1 MAVYKD
7 GDKWRVIYR
16 YTNYKGERKQTQ
28 KRGFATKREAVA
40 WEREVMLK
48 SESKLDMTFASFFEI
63 YEEDKKKRVKEKTW
77 ESKSHV
83 IRTKILPYF
92 GERKIAEI
100 EPKGLIYAG
109 TYLFVG
115 APKVG
120 KSFFMA
126 QLGYHVSMG
135 LDLWDYPVRKGT
147 VLYLALEDD
156 YARLQKRLSRMFG
169 MESSENFYFATQSK
183 NLNEGLEEQL
193 KQFVKEHTD
202 ARLIIIDTLQ
212 KVREVGG
219 DKFSYASD
227 YEIVTKLKAF
237 SDEHGICL
245 LVVHHTRKMESSDSF
260 DMISGTNGLLGAAD
274 GAFVMQKEKRTDNK
288 AVLEVAGR
296 DQQDQRLL
304 LDFDREQCVWKLTKA
319 ETELWKE
326 PADPILEAIAKVV
339 SEEKPKWSG
348 TASELLLLLPDLEI
362 QPNVLTRKLNIGAE
376 QLFVNYGIRYESNR
390 KCTGRII
397 KLELLQ
403 SQV

>member
-1 MAVYKD
+1 M
-7 GDKWRVIYR
+7 
-16 YTNYKGERKQTQ
+16 
-28 KRGFATKREAVA
+28 
-40 WEREVMLK
+40 
-48 SESKLDMTFASFFEI
+48 S
-63 YEEDKKKRVKEKTW
+63 VKEKATAPVSSVGADGKQPLCKANK
-77 ESKSHV
+77 ESIADLHDKGNLQATNNRGCGTEVWTEKRDRIDGLETVSMTELYDTV
-83 IRTKILPYF
+83 YPPKIP
-92 GERKIAEI
+92 IVD
-100 EPKGLIYAG
+100 GLIYAG

-183 NLNEGLEEQL
+183 TLNEGLEEQL
-193 KQFVKEHTD
+193 NQFVKEHTD

-296 DQQDQRLL
+296 DQQDQR
-304 LDFDREQCVWKLTKA
+304 FYLTRDKERLIWTLERT
-319 ETELWKE
+319 ETEAWTE
-326 PADPILEAIAKVV
+326 PPDPVLEAVAAFITAERP
-339 SEEKPKWSG
+339 SWGG
-348 TASELLLLLPDLEI
+348 TATELAAALQTDMK
-362 QPNVLTRKLNIGAE
+362 PNALAMRL
-376 QLFVNYGIRYESNR
+376 
-390 KCTGRII
+390 
-397 KLELLQ
+397 
-403 SQV
+403 

>member
-1 MAVYKD
+1 MELNKKVAVPNPSVGAD
-7 GDKWRVIYR
+7 GEQPLGKNINQIIPNTKPQNNLQATESVEKCPVNAGQGGLETISMDELYDTIYPP
-16 YTNYKGERKQTQ
+16 
-28 KRGFATKREAVA
+28 
-40 WEREVMLK
+40 
-48 SESKLDMTFASFFEI
+48 
-63 YEEDKKKRVKEKTW
+63 
-77 ESKSHV
+77 
-83 IRTKILPYF
+83 KIP
-92 GERKIAEI
+92 IVD
-100 EPKGLIYAG
+100 GLIYNG

-135 LDLWDYPVRKGT
+135 LPLWGYSVKKGT

-169 MESSENFYFATQSK
+169 MESTDNFHFATKSK
-183 NLNEGLEEQL
+183 NLNEGLDEQL
-193 KQFVKEHTD
+193 NQFVKEHKD

-227 YEIVTKLKAF
+227 YDIVTKLKRF

-274 GAFVMQKEKRTDNK
+274 GAFVMQKEKRTENK
-288 AVLEVAGR
+288 AILELAGR
-296 DQQDQRLL
+296 DQQDQKLEL
-304 LDFDREQCVWKLTKA
+304 KFNRELCVWELVKA

-326 PADPILEAIAKVV
+326 PPDPLLEAIANVV
-339 SEEKPKWSG
+339 SSEQPDWKG
-348 TASELLLLLPDLEI
+348 TASELLAVLQNEEL
-362 QPNVLTRKLNIGAE
+362 QPNILTRKLNINSE
-376 QLFVNYGIRYESNR
+376 QLLLDFNIRYVSIREHDGR
-390 KCTGRII
+390 KITL
-397 KLELLQ
+397 KLLVQ
-403 SQV
+403 TDMGITQ

>member
-1 MAVYKD
+1 M
-7 GDKWRVIYR
+7 
-16 YTNYKGERKQTQ
+16 
-28 KRGFATKREAVA
+28 
-40 WEREVMLK
+40 
-48 SESKLDMTFASFFEI
+48 S
-63 YEEDKKKRVKEKTW
+63 VKEKATAPVPSVGADGKQSLCKTNK
-77 ESKSHV
+77 ESIADLPGKGNLQATNNRGSGAEV
-83 IRTKILPYF
+83 TAEKRDRIDGLETVSMTELYDTAYPPKIP
-92 GERKIAEI
+92 IVD
-100 EPKGLIYAG
+100 GLIYAG

-169 MESSENFYFATQSK
+169 MECSENFYFATQSK
-183 NLNEGLEEQL
+183 TLNEGLEEQL
-193 KQFVKEHTD
+193 NQFVKVHTD

-237 SDEHGICL
+237 SDKHGICL

-274 GAFVMQKEKRTDNK
+274 GAFIVHKKKRTDNE
-288 AVLEVAGR
+288 AVMDIVGR
-296 DQQDQRLL
+296 DQPDQELTIE
-304 LDFDREQCVWKLTKA
+304 FDRERCVWKFKKA
-319 ETELWKE
+319 ETELWKQ
-326 PADPILEAIAKVV
+326 PPNPLLEAINNFLT
-339 SEEKPKWSG
+339 EDKPEWEG
-348 TASELLLLLPDLEI
+348 TATELVSQLPNMQI
-362 QPNVLTRKLNIGAE
+362 QANVLSRKLNVVNS
-376 QLFVNYGIRYESNR
+376 QLLNDYGIFYDNKRGHER
-390 KCTGRII
+390 KII
-397 KLELLQ
+397 LKRLEPKE
-403 SQV
+403 

>member
-1 MAVYKD
+1 MELNKKVAVPNPSVGAD
-7 GDKWRVIYR
+7 GEQPLGKNINQIIPNTKPQNNLQATESVEKCPVNAGQGGLETISMDELYDTIYPP
-16 YTNYKGERKQTQ
+16 
-28 KRGFATKREAVA
+28 
-40 WEREVMLK
+40 
-48 SESKLDMTFASFFEI
+48 
-63 YEEDKKKRVKEKTW
+63 
-77 ESKSHV
+77 
-83 IRTKILPYF
+83 KIQ
-92 GERKIAEI
+92 IVD
-100 EPKGLIYAG
+100 GLIYNG

-135 LDLWDYPVRKGT
+135 LPLWGYSVKKGT

-169 MESSENFYFATQSK
+169 MESTDNFHFATKSK

-193 KQFVKEHTD
+193 NQFVKEHKD

-227 YEIVTKLKAF
+227 YDIVTKLKRF

-274 GAFVMQKEKRTDNK
+274 GAFVMQKEKRTENK
-288 AVLEVAGR
+288 AILELAGR
-296 DQQDQRLL
+296 DQQDQRLEL
-304 LDFDREQCVWKLTKA
+304 KFNRELCVWELVKA

-326 PADPILEAIAKVV
+326 PPDPLLEAIANVV
-339 SEEKPKWSG
+339 SSEQPDWKG
-348 TASELLLLLPDLEI
+348 TASELLAVLQNEEL
-362 QPNVLTRKLNIGAE
+362 QPNILTRKLNINSE
-376 QLFVNYGIRYESNR
+376 QLLLDFNIRYVSIREHDGR
-390 KCTGRII
+390 KITL
-397 KLELLQ
+397 KLLEQ
-403 SQV
+403 TDTEVTQ

>member
-1 MAVYKD
+1 MELNKKVAVPNPSVGAD
-7 GDKWRVIYR
+7 GEQPLGKNINQIIPNTKPQNNLQATESVEKCPVNAGQGGLETISMDELYDTIYPP
-16 YTNYKGERKQTQ
+16 
-28 KRGFATKREAVA
+28 
-40 WEREVMLK
+40 
-48 SESKLDMTFASFFEI
+48 
-63 YEEDKKKRVKEKTW
+63 
-77 ESKSHV
+77 
-83 IRTKILPYF
+83 KIQ
-92 GERKIAEI
+92 IVD
-100 EPKGLIYAG
+100 GLIYNG

-135 LDLWDYPVRKGT
+135 LPLWGYSVKKGT

-169 MESSENFYFATQSK
+169 MESTDNFHFATKSK
-183 NLNEGLEEQL
+183 NLNEGLEDQL
-193 KQFVKEHTD
+193 NQFVMEHKD

-227 YEIVTKLKAF
+227 YDIVTKLKRF

-274 GAFVMQKEKRTDNK
+274 GAFVMQKEKRTENK
-288 AVLEVAGR
+288 AILELAGR
-296 DQQDQRLL
+296 DQQDQRLEL
-304 LDFDREQCVWKLTKA
+304 KFNRELCVWELVKA

-326 PADPILEAIAKVV
+326 PPDPLLEAIANVV
-339 SEEKPKWSG
+339 SSEQPDWKG
-348 TASELLLLLPDLEI
+348 TASELLAVLQNEEL
-362 QPNVLTRKLNIGAE
+362 QPNILTRKLNINSE
-376 QLFVNYGIRYESNR
+376 QLLLDFNIRYVSIREHDGR
-390 KCTGRII
+390 KITL
-397 KLELLQ
+397 KLLEQ
-403 SQV
+403 TDTEVTQ

>member
-1 MAVYKD
+1 MSK
-7 GDKWRVIYR
+7 KE
-16 YTNYKGERKQTQ
+16 K
-28 KRGFATKREAVA
+28 EAVPVSSVGA
-40 WEREVMLK
+40 DGKQPLLK
-48 SESKLDMTFASFFEI
+48 KTMKSIADLPQKGNLQATNSVGIYVENQKGTANKTEELQAISMTEL
-63 YEEDKKKRVKEKTW
+63 YDTVYPP
-77 ESKSHV
+77 
-83 IRTKILPYF
+83 KIP
-92 GERKIAEI
+92 IVD
-100 EPKGLIYAG
+100 GLIYAS

-135 LDLWDYPVRKGT
+135 IDLWDYPVRKGT

-193 KQFVKEHTD
+193 NEFVKKHTD

-212 KVREVGG
+212 KVREIAG

-237 SDEHGICL
+237 SDKHGICL
-245 LVVHHTRKMESSDSF
+245 LVVHHTRKLESSDSF

-288 AVLEVAGR
+288 AILEVAGR

-304 LDFDREQCVWKLTKA
+304 LDFDREQCVWKLRKA

-326 PADPILEAIAKVV
+326 PADPILEAIAKIV
-339 SEEKPKWSG
+339 SDEQPEWSG
-348 TASELLLLLPDLEI
+348 TDSELLQILPEI
-362 QPNVLTRKLNIGAE
+362 EMQPNVLTRKLNIGAE
-376 QLFVNYGIRYESNR
+376 KLLIEHSVHYESSR
-390 KCTGRII
+390 KYNGRMI
-397 KLELLQ
+397 KLEL
-403 SQV
+403 VKEEA